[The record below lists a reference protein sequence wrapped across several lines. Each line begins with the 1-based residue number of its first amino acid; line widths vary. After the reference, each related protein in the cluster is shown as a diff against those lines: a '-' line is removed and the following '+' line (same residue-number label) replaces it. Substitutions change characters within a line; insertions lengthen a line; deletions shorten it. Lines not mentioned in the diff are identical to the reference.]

1 MNLRLIKLTKEYE
14 TRLKEMIEEWKSDI
28 IANNTNH
35 SPWVI
40 FKNDP
45 HDFDNY
51 LKNLETKEET
61 DTCGI
66 EPKMDHRTSH
76 DVRCFYTR

>member
-40 FKNDP
+40 
-45 HDFDNY
+45 
-51 LKNLETKEET
+51 LRMILM
-61 DTCGI
+61 I
-66 EPKMDHRTSH
+66 LIII
-76 DVRCFYTR
+76 

>member
-35 SPWVI
+35 SP
-40 FKNDP
+40 
-45 HDFDNY
+45 
-51 LKNLETKEET
+51 
-61 DTCGI
+61 
-66 EPKMDHRTSH
+66 
-76 DVRCFYTR
+76 

>member
-35 SPWVI
+35 SPWEI
-40 FKNDP
+40 FRMI
-45 HDFDNY
+45 
-51 LKNLETKEET
+51 LMIL
-61 DTCGI
+61 I
-66 EPKMDHRTSH
+66 II
-76 DVRCFYTR
+76 